1 MADSAAKV
9 ARNGGTALARACRF
23 ERRVMAYDDT
33 LTDRF
38 CACLHRGPA
47 LSLPPNPLPKEERM
61 KLKGAVIPD
70 EIVRRVVQR
79 RGSEHCF
86 AARDPARTALVVID
100 LQHAFMND
108 AVGHAVVPA
117 ARDIV
122 PAVNRLADAVRR
134 SGGGVFWVQMTHDDR
149 CLADWSVAFEIS
161 TPAMREKRIAAL
173 SEGGLGHQLW
183 PDLDV
188 RPEDEIVKKYRYSG
202 FLPGTSDLADRLRA
216 RGFDTV
222 LITGTVTNVCCE
234 SSARDAN
241 MMNFRTVMVSDGNAA
256 LTQAEHE
263 ASLTAFYATFGDV
276 MDTDMIIAAL
286 DRGGAVKAA

>member
-1 MADSAAKV
+1 
-9 ARNGGTALARACRF
+9 
-23 ERRVMAYDDT
+23 
-33 LTDRF
+33 
-38 CACLHRGPA
+38 
-47 LSLPPNPLPKEERM
+47 M
-61 KLKGAVIPD
+61 KLNGTTIPD
-70 EIVRRVVQR
+70 FVVERVITR
-79 RGSEHCF
+79 RGAEHCF
-86 AARDPARTALVVID
+86 ANLNPARTALVVID

-122 PAVNRLADAVRR
+122 PAVDRLADAVRR
-134 SGGGVFWVQMTHDDR
+134 SGGGVFWVQMTHDDA
-149 CLADWSVAFEIS
+149 CLDDWSVAFEIS

-202 FLPGTSDLADRLRA
+202 FLPGTSDLADRLRV

-256 LTQAEHE
+256 LSETEHN
-263 ASLTAFYATFGDV
+263 ASLTAFYNTFGDV
-276 MDTDMIIAAL
+276 MDTGIIIAGLRRSRSA
-286 DRGGAVKAA
+286 RAA